1 MGKVIKWFKALLGIK
16 TESNSG
22 DRKDKIPSCIRRS
35 RRHATNSPPHTPL
48 VNPIHNN
55 CEAQS
60 IRAIAVAAATTAAAD
75 AAVAAAHVAVAFV
88 KLTSQSRVI
97 TSTTTTT
104 TVTAAAAAGDRE
116 NSAAIKIQSLFR
128 GYLSRKALKALKSLV
143 KIQALVR
150 GFLVR
155 KEAVA
160 TLQGM
165 EALFRARSSVC
176 AHKIRLQDDEF
187 QPRRSIRDTSEGRSR
202 RISASFQIPNDGRPN
217 SIEVDLEE
225 PKSRLTRANT
235 WAWAADQTPSP
246 LFTNSRHLSI
256 PGSSNIHEIEIPFS
270 TTHNT
275 PRFAYSCGPES
286 YGSMSIYDGLS
297 KDDSFASHPGYMAN
311 TKSFRAKVRSRSA
324 PKQRPEFGLGIKKS
338 DGLADVE
345 CGLRIE
351 NSKSKSPLMLKNS
364 FKNYVMDWKVLK
376 KST

>member
-1 MGKVIKWFKALLGIK
+1 MGKLIRWFKALFGIK

-35 RRHATNSPPHTPL
+35 RRAATNSLPQTPL
-48 VNPIHNN
+48 HNPIHNN

-60 IRAIAVAAATTAAAD
+60 IRAIAVAAATAAAAD
-75 AAVAAAHVAVAFV
+75 AAVAAAHAAVAFV
-88 KLTSQSRVI
+88 RLTSQSRVI
-97 TSTTTTT
+97 TT
-104 TVTAAAAAGDRE
+104 TVTAGAGDRE
-116 NSAAIKIQSLFR
+116 NSAAIKIQSMFR

-176 AHKIRLQDDEF
+176 AHKFRLQDDEF
-187 QPRRSIRDTSEGRSR
+187 QPRRSIRDASEGRSR

-217 SIEVDLEE
+217 PIEVDLEE

-246 LFTNSRHLSI
+246 LFTNPRHFSI
-256 PGSSNIHEIEIPFS
+256 PGSSNLHEIETHFS

-324 PKQRPEFGLGIKKS
+324 PKQRPEFGLGVKKS

-351 NSKSKSPLMLKNS
+351 KSPLMLKNS